1 MRTLSSN
8 TGKSGHAWHTPF
20 RSYAPSFLDEPVTLL
35 AAHSC
40 ALQLPLDGVIA
51 EGGGLSFVLHRPPGT
66 KPEWLRNSHSR
77 DFYLSCKPVADY
89 FAAVDTSDEA
99 EEDYSGGVGPTTSS
113 RSTSTF
119 ELSSDVQRLLE
130 KDFTREAYSRPSRR
144 DGMPEDDN
152 LEDKVE
158 RLIQEVEQSTIETLM
173 PSVR

>member
-1 MRTLSSN
+1 MVPQHCNCLCDYTHAQT

-51 EGGGLSFVLHRPPGT
+51 EGGGLSFVLHRPPGS
-66 KPEWLRNSHSR
+66 KPEWLRNSTQR
-77 DFYLSCKPVADY
+77 DFYLSCKPVAEY
-89 FAAVDTSDEA
+89 FAAVDKSDE
-99 EEDYSGGVGPTTSS
+99 EEEGPS
-113 RSTSTF
+113 STF

-130 KDFTREAYSRPSRR
+130 KDFTREAYSRPNGR